1 MSTGHNRW
9 WIPVIAI
16 LFLALIAGG
25 WAEAADELNQ
35 PIPEPAVAPVQEANP
50 ENGYPERRERAP
62 AMAMGTVAESSPC
75 QSCSSGVMC
84 GPRPW
89 PMSACPSSEGC
100 PPACCLLPEF
110 PPPRLYARLR
120 GMALKRDGDE
130 HVLFA
135 RLGEP
140 IPGATLTNVLSNN
153 SVELPF
159 EGGGEVLVGWMVVPS
174 YNVEFTYFELNSWD
188 EQAAVRDST
197 ANSEG
202 GHGNMFSPFGDFGLF
217 PINQLDYND
226 FASLRYRSWMNNF
239 ELNLRHVLPMPP
251 SRLRA
256 SWLFGGRVMRID
268 DDLAYLTTSDIPA
281 LTGTENAID
290 TVTRNRLLGAQ
301 IGGLFE
307 WHVEPAWWVNF
318 EMVGAICQ
326 NKIDLDTSYTATS
339 GAGGSTTYVNHR
351 EDSNTSF
358 VGELELSFVY
368 ERNRHLSAEVGYRA
382 MWITGLAVG
391 VENFQTNADLL
402 TLGPPALNDSGVL
415 VYHGPHAGVTL
426 RW

>member
-1 MSTGHNRW
+1 MTNGPNRW
-9 WIPVIAI
+9 WIPVITI
-16 LFLALIAGG
+16 SFLALIAGG

-110 PPPRLYARLR
+110 PQPRLYARLR
-120 GMALKRDGDE
+120 GLALKRDGDE

-197 ANSEG
+197 ANSAG

-318 EMVGAICQ
+318 EMVGAICH
-326 NKIDLDTSYTATS
+326 NEIDLDTSYTATS
-339 GAGGSTTYVNHR
+339 GAGGSTTYVHHR
-351 EDSNTSF
+351 DESNTSF
-358 VGELELSFVY
+358 VGEIELSFVY